1 LYKFTRKNRL
11 ANPCLVKYDAKI
23 IFLDTGLNKL
33 VLLVLL
39 VGVLSVI
46 TIPPAFAEKITFGFK
61 GIITDLEDPNGLVS
75 GIQVGDAYE
84 GSVTFDSLTPD
95 VNPDTAIGSYR
106 FFELEMR
113 FGAISFVSDPPL
125 HSDIIF
131 VNNNQLDD
139 KDAFGI
145 QSFTLKQQTGP
156 NLPPFITL
164 LLDLIDNE
172 GTVFS
177 DTTLPTTPPPI
188 DEFEEKLMFFILEND
203 AIIEGNV
210 ESLFLIQ
217 LVGGELIP
225 LDTTTLLLAGIYSTA
240 AWMIPVI
247 VSGIGFAIVIA
258 RKF

>member
-1 LYKFTRKNRL
+1 MRFEKNRL
-11 ANPCLVKYDAKI
+11 ANPCLVKYDTKI
-23 IFLDTGLNKL
+23 IFLDTGLNNL

-46 TIPPAFAEKITFGFK
+46 TIPTAFAEKITFGFK
-61 GIITDLEDPNGLVS
+61 GKITDLEDPNGLVS
-75 GIQVGDAYE
+75 GIQVGDVYE
-84 GSVTFDSLTPD
+84 GTVDFDSLSPD
-95 VNPDTAIGSYR
+95 INPDSTIGSYR
-106 FFELEMR
+106 FIELEMR
-113 FGAISFVSDPPL
+113 FGAISFVTDPPP
-125 HSDIIF
+125 HNSDIIF
-131 VNNNQLDD
+131 VNNNQFPN

-177 DTTLPTTPPPI
+177 DTALPITPPPI
-188 DEFEEKLMFFILEND
+188 VEFEEKLMFFILEND
-203 AIIEGNV
+203 VIIEGNV
-210 ESLFLIQ
+210 ESLFLLQ
-217 LVGGELIP
+217 PVGGEFIP
-225 LDTTTLLLAGIYSTA
+225 LDTTALLLAGTYSTA

>member
-1 LYKFTRKNRL
+1 MS
-11 ANPCLVKYDAKI
+11 VKYDAKI
-23 IFLDTGLNKL
+23 IFLDPGLNKL

-61 GIITDLEDPNGLVS
+61 GKITDLEDPNGIVS

-106 FFELEMR
+106 FIELEMR

-125 HSDIIF
+125 HNSDIIF
-131 VNNNQLDD
+131 VNNNQFPD

-177 DTTLPTTPPPI
+177 DTALPTTPPAFG
-188 DEFEEKLMFFILEND
+188 EFEDTFMFFILQNSV
-203 AIIEGNV
+203 IIEGNV

-217 LVGGELIP
+217 PVGGELIP
-225 LDTTTLLLAGIYSTA
+225 LDTTALLLAGTYSTA
-240 AWMIPVI
+240 SWMIPVI
-247 VSGIGFAIVIA
+247 VSSIGIGIVIA

>member
-1 LYKFTRKNRL
+1 MDR
-11 ANPCLVKYDAKI
+11 
-23 IFLDTGLNKL
+23 GLNKL
-33 VLLVLL
+33 FLLVLL

-46 TIPPAFAEKITFGFK
+46 TIPPASAEKITFGFNGK
-61 GIITDLEDPNGLVS
+61 ITNLEDPNGLVS

-106 FFELEMR
+106 FIELEMR

-125 HSDIIF
+125 LNNDIIF

-145 QSFTLKQQTGP
+145 QSFTLKQLTGP

-177 DTTLPTTPPPI
+177 DTALPTTPPPI
-188 DEFEEKLMFFILEND
+188 GEFEEKLIFFILEND
-203 AIIEGNV
+203 VIIEGNV

-225 LDTTTLLLAGIYSTA
+225 LNTTALLLAGTYSTA